1 MFPYDDVIM
10 NVDGV
15 TMGCDS
21 FIQHILINE
30 LTIPTFVVFW
40 FALYLVSSQY
50 CHIYQVHNIDTMTIL
65 RFLTSAIEAIID
77 KKKYLN
83 YQTIRC
89 SRDKNTANKSA

>member
-77 KKKYLN
+77 KKKILELPN
-83 YQTIRC
+83 Y
-89 SRDKNTANKSA
+89 SM